1 MSQEDNYQDDS
12 IVIDTITNTELQE
25 DSSSATEI
33 SQLDDA
39 GSEAVSSQVEEAVC
53 EVEIPAV
60 EDLKVQDEAEK
71 PVTEE
76 IEASDEAVAEAEESV
91 VSEKASGT
99 GSAGR
104 SKENPM
110 VPAEQSLSNKLY
122 LIPVS
127 GRPIFPGIF
136 TPLMITANDDAR
148 VAEEAYSGDGLIGI
162 VMLKNDSDSP
172 SASDLHTVGT
182 VARIIKKINL
192 PDGGVNI
199 FISTIK
205 RFRIRKVLSQR
216 EPMVAVVEY
225 LEDQEDDTFEVKAL
239 TRALLSEM
247 KEIPDNNP
255 LFSEEMRLN
264 MVNIDHPGK
273 IADFITSILNIDR
286 NQQQK
291 ILETINV
298 RERMEQVLVF
308 IKKEQ
313 ELLRIQKK
321 IQNELNDRIETQQRE
336 YFLKEEL
343 KAIKEELGITTDAH
357 NSDYQKLK
365 EKLDAFQFEGEI
377 KEAVENELEKFQL
390 MESGSSE
397 YNVVRNYL
405 ETIAALPW
413 PQGDKKD
420 APAVTYDMEE
430 AKKVLQQDHYGLE
443 DVKKR
448 ILEYLAV
455 RKLKQDNKG
464 SIIIL
469 VGPPGVGKTSVGHSI
484 ARAMNKPFFR
494 FSVGGMRD
502 EAEIKGHRRTYV
514 GAMPGKIIQGLK
526 IVKSRSPVFLIDEV
540 DKMGMSHQGDPAS
553 ALLEVLDP
561 EQNVSFRDNYLDLPF
576 DVSDIFFILTANT
589 LDTIPEPLLDRAEII
604 TLSGYIDQ
612 EKMEIAKKYLIPK
625 TLTKNGLKKTQVK
638 FDKTALN
645 LIAQSYARESGVRHF
660 EKCLDKIARKIA
672 MDLIS
677 QPEAVELEARI
688 HDLEAKLKALA
699 EGEKAPTE
707 QDDVKLKEQPNQ
719 QEQFDLF
726 EQPNKKD
733 QLDQKELQQELTNA
747 QKELKA
753 VLSKSY
759 TVDQEAAKKYLGTP
773 LFDEEDI
780 KTASVAGT
788 AIGLAWT
795 SMGGDTLLIE
805 TAAIPGKEGF
815 SLTGQL
821 GDVMKESAAIAMSW
835 VRSHALEKG
844 IKDSGWFDSNTI
856 HIHVPE
862 GATPKDGPSAGIT
875 MTTAL
880 VSLLTGKPMK
890 AATAMTGELSLTG
903 RVLPIGG
910 LREKTVAAKRNKIK
924 HIIIP
929 KANLRDLDDIPE
941 IVKKGVTFHPVSR
954 MDEVLDLVF

>member
-1 MSQEDNYQDDS
+1 
-12 IVIDTITNTELQE
+12 
-25 DSSSATEI
+25 
-33 SQLDDA
+33 
-39 GSEAVSSQVEEAVC
+39 
-53 EVEIPAV
+53 
-60 EDLKVQDEAEK
+60 
-71 PVTEE
+71 
-76 IEASDEAVAEAEESV
+76 
-91 VSEKASGT
+91 
-99 GSAGR
+99 
-104 SKENPM
+104 M
-110 VPAEQSLSNKLY
+110 VPAEQALSNKLY

-136 TPLMITANDDAR
+136 TPLMITANEDAR

-162 VMLKNDSDSP
+162 VMLKNDGDAP
-172 SASDLHTVGT
+172 TAQDLHKVGT

-247 KEIPDNNP
+247 KEISDNNP

-273 IADFITSILNIDR
+273 IADFITSILNIER

-413 PQGDKKD
+413 SQGDKKD

-753 VLSKSY
+753 VLAKSY

-773 LFDEEDI
+773 PFDEEDI

-880 VSLLTGKPMK
+880 VSLLTGKSMK